1 MQEVDVTKDFGKWRR
16 RLWPFHRSELKKL
29 LPLVLMKFL
38 ATIIFCVLANLKEAL
53 VVTSKGSGAE
63 VIPVLKGWVVLPV
76 AFIMAIL
83 YSKLSHRLKKKT
95 LFYSFLGGFLA
106 VIFLY
111 GFILYPNAEFFT
123 PTSSSDWL
131 LGKLGSKYSHWIAVY
146 RNWIHSLLFITAEL
160 WGSVFLLLMFW
171 GFANDVTNVNE
182 AKRSYNIYIAAGN
195 LATLSIG
202 SIIWLVIKKMDYF
215 SYMFRVQVL
224 LSLTI
229 ALGLL
234 IMLLYWWVN
243 KNVIDHMRNKREEEP
258 PKKKKEK
265 LSFLEGF
272 RLIGKSPYLLG
283 IATLVVGYGLCI
295 SLVEV
300 SWKANLKMMFPQSAD
315 YQLFTGS
322 ITSYVG
328 FFGFLISMFLGTNI
342 IRRLGWR
349 FSALITPIAV
359 GVTGILFFGFLLFKE
374 QLSPITAFFGVTPLA
389 LIVTL
394 GAFQNII
401 SKVCKYSFFDPT
413 KEIAY
418 IPLSNNEKVRGKA
431 AIDVVGSRLG
441 KSGSSWIQIVLLDLF
456 GTGSILS
463 ISHLLVPVIII
474 MTLSWIYSVNHLGKE
489 FENKTAK
496 KKEPAVL

>member
-1 MQEVDVTKDFGKWRR
+1 MEELDVTKDFSKWRR
-16 RLWPFHRSELKKL
+16 RLWPFHHSELKKL
-29 LPLVLMKFL
+29 LPLVLIKFL
-38 ATIIFCVLANLKEAL
+38 GTIVFCILANLKETM

-76 AFIMAIL
+76 AFIMAL
-83 YSKLSHRLKKKT
+83 AYSRLSYKLSKKA
-95 LFYSFLGGFLA
+95 LFYTFLGGFLA

-123 PTSSSDWL
+123 PTASSDWL
-131 LGKLGSKYSHWIAVY
+131 IQKFGAKYSHWVAVY

-202 SIIWLVIKKMDYF
+202 SIIWIIIKKMDMF
-215 SYMFRVQVL
+215 SYMFRVQIL

-229 ALGLL
+229 LFGFM
-234 IMLLYWWVN
+234 IMFLYWWLN
-243 KNVIDHMRNKREEEP
+243 KNVIDHMANRIQKP

-265 LSFLEGF
+265 LSLLEGF

-283 IATLVVGYGLCI
+283 IATLVVGYGLCM
-295 SLVEV
+295 SLVEI
-300 SWKANLKMMFPQSAD
+300 SWKANLKQMFPKGAD
-315 YQLFTGS
+315 YQMFTGT

-328 FFGFLISMFLGTNI
+328 FFGFIISLFLGTNI

-349 FSALITPIAV
+349 FSALITPISV
-359 GVTGILFFGFLLFKE
+359 GFTGILFFSVLVFKD
-374 QLSPITAFFGVTPLA
+374 QLSSLTTFLGITPLV
-389 LIVTL
+389 LLVFL

-401 SKVCKYSFFDPT
+401 SKVSKYSFFDPT

-418 IPLSNNEKVRGKA
+418 IPLSENEKVRGKA

-441 KSGSSWIQIVLLDLF
+441 KSGASWIQIALLDLF

-463 ISHLLVPVIII
+463 ISHLLVPVIVV
-474 MTLSWIYSVNHLGKE
+474 MTISWIYSVNRLGKE
-489 FENKTAK
+489 FEKKTVSP
-496 KKEPAVL
+496 KETVKA

>member
-1 MQEVDVTKDFGKWRR
+1 MDVTKDFGKWRR
-16 RLWPFHRSELKKL
+16 RLWPFHQSELKKL
-29 LPLVLMKFL
+29 FPLILIKFL
-38 ATIIFCVLANLKEAL
+38 ATIIYCVLANLKEAL

-76 AFIMAIL
+76 AFMMAIL

-95 LFYSFLGGFLA
+95 LFYTFLGGFLA

-111 GFILYPNAEFFT
+111 GFVLYPNVEFFT
-123 PTSSSDWL
+123 PTSSSDYL
-131 LGKLGSKYSHWIAVY
+131 LAKLGSKYSHWVAVY

-171 GFANDVTNVNE
+171 GFANDVSNVNE

-202 SIIWLVIKKMDYF
+202 SIIWLVIKKMDTF
-215 SYMFRVQVL
+215 SYLFRVQVL

-229 ALGLL
+229 GLGLL
-234 IMLLYWWVN
+234 IMFLYWWVN
-243 KNVIDHMRNKREEEP
+243 KHVIEAGKKEEEKP
-258 PKKKKEK
+258 NRKKKEK

-272 RLIGKSPYLLG
+272 KLIGKSPYLLG

-300 SWKANLKMMFPQSAD
+300 TWKANVKMMFPDSAE
-315 YQLFTGS
+315 YQLFTGR

-359 GVTGILFFGFLLFKE
+359 GVTGIFFFGILLFKE
-374 QLSPITAFFGVTPLA
+374 QLSPVTGFFGITPLA
-389 LIVTL
+389 LIVSL
-394 GAFQNII
+394 GAFQNVM
-401 SKVCKYSFFDPT
+401 SKVSKYSFFDPT

-418 IPLSNNEKVRGKA
+418 IPLSDNEKVRGKA

-441 KSGSSWIQIVLLDLF
+441 KSGSSWIQIILLDLF

-463 ISHLLVPVIII
+463 ISHLLVPVIIL

-489 FENKTAK
+489 FEHKTTTK
-496 KKEPAVL
+496 QDPVTL